1 MIDVIIIGKG
11 PAGITAS
18 IYVQRAGLNSLVI
31 GKDSGALAK
40 TDKIENYYGFE
51 EPISGKELLET
62 GIKQAENLGAK
73 IISEEVISIGYEKNF
88 IIKTNR
94 SSYESKC
101 LIIATGAS
109 RNTSNIK
116 GIKEFE
122 GRGIS
127 YCAVCDAFFYK
138 GKNVAV
144 LGSGD
149 YAISEAME
157 LAPVA
162 KSVTI
167 LTNGRKVPEY
177 RSEKIKIN
185 ENPVKEFSGDKKINE
200 IKFENNDKINIDG
213 VFIAEGVASSTDL
226 AKKIGAETKNNNI
239 IVNENQ
245 ETNIKGMYA
254 CGDCTQGIK
263 QITKAVYEGTKAGL
277 EAVKFVRSQTK

>member
-1 MIDVIIIGKG
+1 MFDVIIIGKG

-18 IYVQRAGLNSLVI
+18 IYIQRAGLNSLVI
-31 GKDSGALAK
+31 GKDLGALAK
-40 TDKIENYYGFE
+40 TDKIENYYGFK

-62 GIKQAENLGAK
+62 GIKQAENLGSK
-73 IISEEVISIGYEKNF
+73 IISEEVISIGYEENF
-88 IIKTNR
+88 IVKTTKRIYN
-94 SSYESKC
+94 STS
-101 LIIATGAS
+101 LILATGS
-109 RNTSNIK
+109 NRNSSNIK

-127 YCAVCDAFFYK
+127 YCAVCDAFFYR
-138 GKNVAV
+138 GKDVAV

-157 LAPVA
+157 LAPIA

-167 LTNGRKVPEY
+167 LTNGKKAPEY
-177 RSEKIKIN
+177 RSENIKIN
-185 ENPVKEFSGDKKINE
+185 ENPVKEFIGNEKIDKIE
-200 IKFENNDKINIDG
+200 FENNDKINIDG

>member
-1 MIDVIIIGKG
+1 MFDVIIIGKG

-18 IYVQRAGLNSLVI
+18 IYIQRAGLNSLVI
-31 GKDSGALAK
+31 GKDLGALAK
-40 TDKIENYYGFE
+40 TDKIENYYGFK

-62 GIKQAENLGAK
+62 GIKQAENLGSK
-73 IISEEVISIGYEKNF
+73 IISEEVISIGYEEYF
-88 IIKTNR
+88 IVKTTKRIYN
-94 SSYESKC
+94 STS
-101 LIIATGAS
+101 LILATGS
-109 RNTSNIK
+109 NRNSSNIK

-122 GRGIS
+122 GKGIS
-127 YCAVCDAFFYK
+127 YCAVCDAFFYR
-138 GKNVAV
+138 GKDVAV

-157 LAPVA
+157 LAPIA

-167 LTNGRKVPEY
+167 LTNGKKAPEY
-177 RSEKIKIN
+177 RSENIKIN
-185 ENPVKEFSGDKKINE
+185 ENPVKEFIGNEKIDKIE
-200 IKFENNDKINIDG
+200 FENNDKINIDG